1 MTRELFEKRLREM
14 QDDVLIMGSMVEKA
28 IHRSVEALRT
38 RDRDLSNAVITDDAA
53 INAKRYEIEE
63 KCIHTIAL
71 QQPMAADL
79 RVLVAILFIATEL
92 ERMADHAEGIG
103 RINLM
108 LGDESLPPPLTDI
121 IEMGR
126 MAGDMLRR
134 SITAFVERDAD
145 AARLLCDEDDKID
158 ALYDS
163 SYHALIQQMIR
174 VPVRCPDDHLP
185 HLDVT
190 QYRAHRRPGDE
201 HLRAGDLHGHGTTGR
216 DQRLPLLTAAP
227 PHGTAHDCRH

>member
-1 MTRELFEKRLREM
+1 MTRELFEKKLREM

-28 IHRSVEALRT
+28 IQRSVDALKT
-38 RDRDLSNAVITDDAA
+38 RDHDLSNAVIHDDMA
-53 INAKRYEIEE
+53 INAKRYELEE

-108 LGDESLPPPLTDI
+108 LDDEPLPRPFGDI
-121 IEMGR
+121 VEMSNR
-126 MAGDMLRR
+126 AGDMLRR
-134 SITAFVERDAD
+134 SLTAFVERDD
-145 AARLLCDEDDKID
+145 AAARKICDEDDQID

-163 SYHALIQQMIR
+163 SYHALIQEIIR
-174 VPVRCPDDHLP
+174 TPS
-185 HLDVT
+185 DVQRIT
-190 QYRAHRRPGDE
+190 FLIWTSHNLERIADRVTNICERVIFMV
-201 HLRAGDLHGHGTTGR
+201 TGQLEEINVSR
-216 DQRLPLLTAAP
+216 Y
-227 PHGTAHDCRH
+227 

>member
-14 QDDVLIMGSMVEKA
+14 QEDVLIMSSMVEKA
-28 IHRSVEALRT
+28 IQRSVEALRT
-38 RDRDLSNAVITDDAA
+38 RDRELSNAVISDDAA
-53 INAKRYEIEE
+53 INAKRYELEE

-108 LGDESLPPPLTDI
+108 LGDEPMPRPLGDTV
-121 IEMGR
+121 EMGR

-134 SITAFVERDAD
+134 SITSFVERDDA
-145 AARLLCDEDDKID
+145 AARLICDEDDKID
-158 ALYDS
+158 VLYDS
-163 SYHALIQQMIR
+163 SYHALIQEMIR
-174 VPVRCPDDHLP
+174 KPS
-185 HLDVT
+185 DVQT
-190 QYRAHRRPGDE
+190 ITYLIWASHNLERIADRVTNICERVIFMV
-201 HLRAGDLHGHGTTGR
+201 TGQLEEINVSR
-216 DQRLPLLTAAP
+216 Y
-227 PHGTAHDCRH
+227 

>member
-14 QDDVLIMGSMVEKA
+14 QDDVLIMSSMVEKA
-28 IHRSVEALRT
+28 IQRSVEALRT
-38 RDRDLSNAVITDDAA
+38 RDRDLSNAVISDDAA
-53 INAKRYEIEE
+53 INAKRYELEE

-108 LGDESLPPPLTDI
+108 LGDEPLPRPLGDI
-121 IEMGR
+121 VEMGR

-134 SITAFVERDAD
+134 SITAFVERDDA
-145 AARLLCDEDDKID
+145 AARLICDEDDKID
-158 ALYDS
+158 VLYDS
-163 SYHALIQQMIR
+163 SYHALIQEMIR
-174 VPVRCPDDHLP
+174 KPA
-185 HLDVT
+185 DVQT
-190 QYRAHRRPGDE
+190 ITYLIWTSHNLERIADRVTNICERVIFMV
-201 HLRAGDLHGHGTTGR
+201 TGQLEEINVSR
-216 DQRLPLLTAAP
+216 Y
-227 PHGTAHDCRH
+227 